1 MSLICQLTSE
11 DIKQHFTS
19 PTWQD
24 VEVGR
29 AEAVAVAVGAQTDVH
44 ARVLRLGVVDD
55 QLVEVG
61 AVRAA
66 PHLARRAQHD
76 ELLVLHVDRPVQ
88 GLAGVPRPLPAL
100 ATAKGRREVE
110 RTRVTR
116 GLNPFAATTS
126 LESDQ

>member
-1 MSLICQLTSE
+1 MNLNQL
-11 DIKQHFTS
+11 K

-88 GLAGVPRPLPAL
+88 GLAGVRVLYPL
-100 ATAKGRREVE
+100 
-110 RTRVTR
+110 
-116 GLNPFAATTS
+116 
-126 LESDQ
+126 